1 MRVVLYPGNN
11 RVNKIKRT
19 SVEVPCVAF
28 LTEVLYFMIENC
40 VLSFAIDYACE
51 APRKITSL

>member
-1 MRVVLYPGNN
+1 M
-11 RVNKIKRT
+11 
-19 SVEVPCVAF
+19 PCVAF
-28 LTEVLYFMIENC
+28 LTEVLYFMIESC